1 MAYIGRSIYAHSYVV
16 NYLAALRRVKRTV
29 MKRLIFILFLACLGL
44 AAPSGAQTGTSQQTG
59 TLVLDL
65 KNYTSDSKL
74 PKKIQ
79 TQLLHAGLPWGM
91 VEHTLLIPLVN
102 QKFVKV
108 DTLNLVR
115 FGEQK
120 TIEVTPGD
128 YTITCI
134 AHEFNS
140 NSTSVDKF
148 LSKNAFI
155 NMNVLKFT
163 ILSGKTT
170 TFEISSKYEP
180 QSAWFRLS
188 KETMYI
194 PELSVRVLVD
204 RTPTGEVVVINR
216 RTDKSVAW
224 DDYKGPLKF

>member
-1 MAYIGRSIYAHSYVV
+1 
-16 NYLAALRRVKRTV
+16 
-29 MKRLIFILFLACLGL
+29 MKRLIFSLCLVCVGL
-44 AAPSGAQTGTSQQTG
+44 AVPSQAQTDSSKQSGL
-59 TLVLDL
+59 LVFDL
-65 KNYTSDSKL
+65 QKYTSDVKL

-79 TQLLHAGLPWGM
+79 TQLEHAGLQWGM
-91 VEHTLLIPLVN
+91 VKHTLLIPLVN
-102 QKFVKV
+102 QKFVNI
-108 DTLNLVR
+108 DTLNLTR

-120 TIEVTPGD
+120 TLEVTPGD

-148 LSKNAFI
+148 LSKNAFFNI
-155 NMNVLKFT
+155 DVLKFT
-163 ILSGKTT
+163 ILPGKVTT
-170 TFEISSKYEP
+170 IEISSKYQP

-194 PELSVRVLVD
+194 PEVSVEVMVD
-204 RTPTGEVVVINR
+204 GTAAGEALGVDR